1 MKTNRDQ
8 LNQAFHHLRDD
19 TLEEVL
25 TAMEAP
31 RITKTRPLR
40 RWLAATAAC
49 LTATLV
55 LGAVLA
61 LPMMGKNDPAA
72 TLPPTMENVP
82 VYHEAPIVRLMNLSA
97 NEDPGKEGD
106 DIILGLAEDIRVSH
120 DYYFMFQTLEEGE
133 TLTVSSRYSTLAQA
147 EYGRHDNEG
156 PVQIIPETYIQ
167 AVTDY
172 RQTLTF
178 DPSLSEGCD
187 PAFLWEYRFI
197 SEDGRTDGN
206 IYEDYVDFII
216 RNAEGQITGAG
227 SIYLADQKVMSIEE
241 NNPYFKTFSISRG
254 RVLGSVRFEHPA
266 DVTREQTDS
275 LLAEM
280 HEKAA
285 GLATEIFDGSTFTSD
300 EMLIKNW
307 AKILETDYP
316 EYLHDDAPALV
327 QRGFGKLMEGIHS
340 LLMIAEPE
348 SYTELR
354 SIFFFEDGT
363 YAIAEHENI
372 KCVCPEC
379 GEIEYLK
386 HPFFTQV
393 HNTPNDLEAYRHMQD
408 TYWIFDLNDG
418 RTMKVSLVDKTYTFI
433 SEPETTT

>member
-1 MKTNRDQ
+1 MEKRFPQ
-8 LNQAFHHLRDD
+8 
-19 TLEEVL
+19 VL
-25 TAMEAP
+25 
-31 RITKTRPLR
+31 LC
-40 RWLAATAAC
+40 AAC
-49 LTATLV
+49 IPWTEDFQL
-55 LGAVLA
+55 
-61 LPMMGKNDPAA
+61 D
-72 TLPPTMENVP
+72 VP
-82 VYHEAPIVRLMNLSA
+82 LFRKGVRLLC
-97 NEDPGKEGD
+97 
-106 DIILGLAEDIRVSH
+106 
-120 DYYFMFQTLEEGE
+120 Q
-133 TLTVSSRYSTLAQA
+133 Q
-147 EYGRHDNEG
+147 
-156 PVQIIPETYIQ
+156 
-167 AVTDY
+167 
-172 RQTLTF
+172 
-178 DPSLSEGCD
+178 
-187 PAFLWEYRFI
+187 
-197 SEDGRTDGN
+197 
-206 IYEDYVDFII
+206 
-216 RNAEGQITGAG
+216 GAG

-363 YAIAEHENI
+363 SMDLQERYRQTAFAIEKLPKVPKTICLAGGKDKVDALYAGARAGFFKTLVTDSVTARLLYEKIRRQ
-372 KCVCPEC
+372 
-379 GEIEYLK
+379 IE
-386 HPFFTQV
+386 Q
-393 HNTPNDLEAYRHMQD
+393 
-408 TYWIFDLNDG
+408 
-418 RTMKVSLVDKTYTFI
+418 
-433 SEPETTT
+433 